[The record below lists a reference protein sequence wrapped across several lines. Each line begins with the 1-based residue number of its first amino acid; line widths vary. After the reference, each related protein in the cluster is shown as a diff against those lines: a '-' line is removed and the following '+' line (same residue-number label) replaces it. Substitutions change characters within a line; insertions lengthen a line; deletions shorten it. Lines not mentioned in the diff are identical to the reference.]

1 MVKAIHVI
9 GVLIE
14 NNKGEILVL
23 LRQKDR
29 PEPNTYGPPGGGI
42 KFLETKK
49 AACIREIYEETKL
62 KVNPD
67 NLEFLKTY
75 DEWQSSGSNIKFEL
89 FRYKL
94 DLENPDITLD
104 ANEAVGYMWQIPQR
118 LYKRKDLMPGLYIIL
133 KDIYKL

>member
-1 MVKAIHVI
+1 MVKAFHAT

-29 PEPNTYGPPGGGI
+29 PEPNTYAPPGGGI

-62 KVNPD
+62 KVYPD

-75 DEWQSSGSNIKFEL
+75 NEWQSAGFDIRFEL
-89 FRYKL
+89 FRYKINE
-94 DLENPDITLD
+94 ENPKIVLD
-104 ANEAVGYMWQIPQR
+104 PNEATNYMWQTPRELSQ
-118 LYKRKDLMPGLYIIL
+118 RKDLMRGLYIIL